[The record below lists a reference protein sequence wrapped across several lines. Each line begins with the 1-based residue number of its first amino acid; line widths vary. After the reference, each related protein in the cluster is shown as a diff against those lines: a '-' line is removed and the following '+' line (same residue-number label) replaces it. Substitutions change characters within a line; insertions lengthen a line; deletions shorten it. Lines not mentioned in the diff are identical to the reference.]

1 VSRSPPTG
9 NGLARGSQGSEGTV
23 DGEGPADLP
32 APGPNHQETRGTEAQ
47 HPGLEQL
54 PAPGSELSAKARSE
68 RTKAVNRS

>member
-1 VSRSPPTG
+1 
-9 NGLARGSQGSEGTV
+9 V

-47 HPGLEQL
+47 DPGLEQL